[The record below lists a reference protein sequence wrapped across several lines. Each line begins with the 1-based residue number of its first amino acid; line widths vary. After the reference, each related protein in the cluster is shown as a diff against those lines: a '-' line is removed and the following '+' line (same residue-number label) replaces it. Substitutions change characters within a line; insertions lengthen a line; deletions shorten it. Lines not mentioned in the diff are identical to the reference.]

1 MGNLITANTI
11 NGGAVYGVAQYEY
24 TVDGAQGKDYIAA
37 LTAAAFKQSVAIEA
51 AASSYVEV
59 VRQRQRKVDDL
70 GSILAELNK
79 AVANLPPKNGK
90 PDDAVSI
97 DNSAWVNNTAS
108 SYGITLVFNHNT
120 NQMTRG
126 NLWKGQNNI
135 QYALDTT
142 NNDLQQDMVALQ
154 SLLSKRDNAY
164 SAAAKLVRKADR
176 TAANS
181 IHNFT

>member
-11 NGGAVYGVAQYEY
+11 NGGAVYGVAQCEY

-37 LTAAAFKQSVAIEA
+37 LTAAAFKESVAIEA

-59 VRQRQRKVDDL
+59 VRQRERKVDDL
-70 GSILAELNK
+70 GTVLAQLNK
-79 AVANLPPKNGK
+79 AVGRLPVKESK
-90 PDDAVSI
+90 PD
-97 DNSAWVNNTAS
+97 NTAS
-108 SYGITLVFNHNT
+108 VDDADWVKRTASFYGVTLSFSGS
-120 NQMTRG
+120 QMTRG
-126 NLWKGQNNI
+126 NLWKGQNNV
-135 QYALDTT
+135 QYALDTA
-142 NNDLQQDMVALQ
+142 NNDLKQDMVALQ
-154 SLLSKRDNAY
+154 SLISKRDNAY

>member
-11 NGGAVYGVAQYEY
+11 NGGAVYGVAQCEY

-37 LTAAAFKQSVAIEA
+37 LTAAAFKESVAIEA

-59 VRQRQRKVDDL
+59 VRQRQRKADDL
-70 GSILAELNK
+70 GTILAELNK
-79 AVANLPPKNGK
+79 AAANLPPKNGS
-90 PDDAVSI
+90 PGDTAGVSNADWI
-97 DNSAWVNNTAS
+97 KKRASFYGVTLSFSGNS
-108 SYGITLVFNHNT
+108 
-120 NQMTRG
+120 MTRG
-126 NLWKGQNNI
+126 NLWKGQNNV

-142 NNDLQQDMVALQ
+142 NNDLKQDMVALQ
-154 SLLSKRDNAY
+154 SLISKRDNAY